1 MAYAP
6 LVGQDGGSS
15 AFDLPDE
22 ASGIFLSEGL
32 DRLSVICPSRLGKNG
47 GSAEENQSALRSD
60 DLLLKFDP
68 ERLWSEQ
75 EAF

>member
-1 MAYAP
+1 M
-6 LVGQDGGSS
+6 GQDGGSCGV
-15 AFDLPDE
+15 DLPDE

-32 DRLSVICPSRLGKNG
+32 DRLLLICPTRLGKNG
-47 GSAEENQSALRSD
+47 GSAEENQSALGSD

-68 ERLWSEQ
+68 ERLWNER